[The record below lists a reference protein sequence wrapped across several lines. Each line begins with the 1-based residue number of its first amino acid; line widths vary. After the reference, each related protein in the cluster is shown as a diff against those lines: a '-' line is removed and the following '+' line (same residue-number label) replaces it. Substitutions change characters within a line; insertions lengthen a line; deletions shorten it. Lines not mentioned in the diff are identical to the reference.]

1 MDLDKA
7 LVAAVISGGKPALEK
22 AQQLGIGLTRL
33 HGEGKKAY
41 EYVVEYL
48 QKYGQLPSPEFVE
61 GKTGVFFDGI
71 ELPPVVDPVLA
82 LIEEVNN
89 RHLHMKIQAGL
100 KEVIEKQEGRKP
112 LEAYSALEKLLVE
125 LRSEQVG
132 TANVESIWKLGPEI
146 KSFYE
151 RIESG
156 ERGIQ
161 TMWPTINDATLGFW
175 PEDLILFVARVG
187 IGKTWTAVHLAHY
200 AWATPK
206 PKTGDPCR
214 VLFITTEV
222 SRMRIG
228 MRFLAA
234 RKKLPYGDFT
244 HGRLTSFKKYD
255 LYQEIDALYNQEG
268 LYIIGG
274 DFDFQVDSVAAA
286 IETAKPDLVVLD
298 GVYLLRVAGAT
309 RTERMANAFDEVKR
323 MAKRKRVPIIITTQ
337 FNREVKKDIA
347 KTVQVESIAL
357 SDVGAWNAD
366 LIFGLIQTDDMK
378 AQRQMMFKPLKVR
391 EGEGKEITVN
401 WDFENMD
408 FTELNQMGGGGGDA
422 DEKGT
427 PTGDL
432 PENPPSDEDDLPF

>member
-1 MDLDKA
+1 MDLDKG
-7 LVAAVISGGKPALEK
+7 LVSAILKEGRPALEM
-22 AQQLGIGLTRL
+22 AQQRGVSLTRL
-33 HGEGKKAY
+33 HGEGRQAF
-41 EYVVEYL
+41 EFIVDYL
-48 QKYGQLPSPEFVE
+48 QKYGQLPTPDFVL
-61 GKTGVFFDGI
+61 GKTGVSLDDTA
-71 ELPPVVDPVLA
+71 DPVLA
-82 LIEEVNN
+82 LINEVNN

-100 KEVIEKQEGRKP
+100 KEVIEKQEARNPG
-112 LEAYSALEKLLVE
+112 EAYLTLEKLLAD
-125 LRSEQVG
+125 LRSEQIG
-132 TANVESIWKLGPEI
+132 SANVESIWKLGPDI
-146 KSFYE
+146 KAYYE
-151 RIESG
+151 RIKSG

-175 PEDLILFVARVG
+175 PEDLVLFVARVG
-187 IGKTWTAVHLAHY
+187 IGKTWTAVHLAHH
-200 AWATPK
+200 AWSTPM
-206 PKTGDPCR
+206 PKTGKQCR

-234 RKKLPYGDFT
+234 RLKLPYGDFT
-244 HGRLTSFKKYD
+244 HGRLSTFKEFDVFKAIED
-255 LYQEIDALYNQEG
+255 LYNQEG

-274 DFDFQVDSVAAA
+274 DFDFQVESVASA

-298 GVYLLRVAGAT
+298 GVYLLRVAGAN

-366 LIFGLIQTDDMK
+366 LIFGLIQTDDMR
-378 AQRQMMFKPLKVR
+378 AQRQMMFKPLKIR

-408 FTELNQMGGGGGDA
+408 FSELNQNGGGGGDA

-427 PTGDL
+427 PTGELREPGD
-432 PENPPSDEDDLPF
+432 DDDLPF